1 MTEDINN
8 LGISK
13 KKLDELLAMKPFND
27 TFAIRRA
34 SLRKVETINTTITG
48 RKFKEKNGV
57 VEELSNKSNGYV
69 VDTNPDT
76 DCCEV
81 IIFSYYYL

>member
-1 MTEDINN
+1 MSEDINN

-48 RKFKEKNGV
+48 RK
-57 VEELSNKSNGYV
+57 
-69 VDTNPDT
+69 
-76 DCCEV
+76 V
-81 IIFSYYYL
+81 IYRYY